1 MVVILKVCVVVVMK
15 LIFVSDKLGSAR
27 TFQVTPLAMGGVSA
41 MWLLLTLA
49 FIYGAY
55 HLGQTHDE
63 VGLKQ
68 SRLEL
73 LTHEWQAELKEQQQ
87 VVGEVIESTAHQLK
101 SQSVRIAQL
110 QARLLRMEAV
120 GERVAEVAKLD
131 RGEFDFREA
140 PAVGGPQVELGESAH
155 LVDASGA
162 GGSSGIVGSGHESAY
177 ENGETLS
184 LAGSNNAVVGS
195 GELLSELELLKIQLD
210 DREQQLQV
218 LERMLDNHLVT
229 SEGYLAGRPIK
240 KGWMSSPFGKRVDP
254 FHGNIAWHKGVDFA
268 GKENADIVTVASGVV
283 SWSGDRYGYGQM
295 VEVNHGNG
303 YVTRYAHNKDN
314 LVTVGDVVKKGQV
327 IAKMG
332 SSGRSTGPH
341 VHFEVYRNGVA
352 VDPARY
358 IYRSDRT

>member
-1 MVVILKVCVVVVMK
+1 MK

-27 TFQVTPLAMGGVSA
+27 TFQITPAAMGGVSGI
-41 MWLLLTLA
+41 WVLLTLA
-49 FIYGAY
+49 LIYGAY

-73 LTHEWQAELKEQQQ
+73 LTQEWQAELKEQQL
-87 VVGEVIESTAHQLK
+87 VVGEVIASTTHQLK

-131 RGEFDFREA
+131 RGEFDFREV
-140 PAVGGPQVELGESAH
+140 PAVGGPQVELGESAR
-155 LVDASGA
+155 VDASDVDGP
-162 GGSSGIVGSGHESAY
+162 GLNDPGLDSSGHES
-177 ENGETLS
+177 GEALS
-184 LAGSNNAVVGS
+184 LGARNDTAVSS

-210 DREQQLQV
+210 DRERQLQV

-268 GKENADIVTVASGVV
+268 GKENADIIVVASGVV

-358 IYRSDRT
+358 IYRSNRT